1 MLYLGNLINSMAL
14 LSKARCCCRAI
25 KTVSY
30 LLPNASSSSSSSS
43 KWATQNV
50 TGVGYSRVTLTWGIT
65 RLQKICT
72 EPYLFPVFAGG
83 SSIVGNGS
91 GSSRLSSAVHEQRL
105 PARASSCVS
114 IDVRFTGPSLL
125 QSTKK
130 SLQLWQVI
138 FPPNV

>member
-1 MLYLGNLINSMAL
+1 MLNSGG
-14 LSKARCCCRAI
+14 
-25 KTVSY
+25 
-30 LLPNASSSSSSSS
+30 AS
-43 KWATQNV
+43 QIMI
-50 TGVGYSRVTLTWGIT
+50 GVGYFRVTLTWGTT

-72 EPYLFPVFAGG
+72 EPYVFSFFAGG
-83 SSIVGNGS
+83 SSSIVGNGS

-130 SLQLWQVI
+130 HSSVEASYFSPI
-138 FPPNV
+138 V